1 MLSFTMSGFLPCRPY
16 HSKPNHIGKFLCVM
30 MRLRI
35 GPNLMLLNKS
45 IEVFA
50 LS

>member
-1 MLSFTMSGFLPCRPY
+1 MSPMPLEA
-16 HSKPNHIGKFLCVM
+16 NHIDKLLCVI